1 MNSILPV
8 KSRRFI
14 KLYIRDTAALRGVRN
29 YELLFEMF
37 KQVNFFGEIHLNS
50 YLKNQMAFVTAH

>member
-37 KQVNFFGEIHLNS
+37 KQVNFFWRDSFKLVSKKPNG
-50 YLKNQMAFVTAH
+50 KNT